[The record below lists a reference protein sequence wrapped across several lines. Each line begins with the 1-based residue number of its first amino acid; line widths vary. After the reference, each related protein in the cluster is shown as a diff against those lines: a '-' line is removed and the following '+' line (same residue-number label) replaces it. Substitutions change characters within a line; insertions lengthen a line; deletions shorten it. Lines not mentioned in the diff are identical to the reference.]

1 MNLNQITVL
10 VVSSLSF
17 HVLADRNS
25 DRGGRWGGGQSDSS
39 STRTE
44 SPAPTSRYSAPQAT
58 ERTFVPSQQAPAE
71 RSYTPSQSFRG
82 EQSRTRTE
90 PFSTPEPQRQIH
102 QRAVVTPRQEQNI
115 APTITQTQ
123 PIVQPTQPVAM
134 PRQPTSAS
142 RNTFQDVHRESERT
156 SRIPTERSSRE
167 RTMTPVAQAQPVAQP
182 TQPVAMPRQPTSVSR
197 TTFPDVNRESERTS
211 RIPTERPSHVTYTQ
225 PRESSR
231 TVQIATPKTDRHSTV
246 KESSPVA
253 FTDRSSSRHNRD
265 ADSPRTSVIQT
276 SPMSQAQ
283 HQAVSLHPSQLVDSR
298 TRESSHDRAG
308 SSSRATAFTPAVK
321 MSHASSYHPETRQ
334 PNYNNIYY
342 AHHYPQHHDRP
353 EIRYSNNSAFW
364 RAFGFTL
371 GASMVAPF
379 YMGAVMYPASYSV
392 ATWQTGPVTF
402 SVSSRSAYSGYAY
415 RPYYYNTG
423 YIHDGWHYSSAY
435 YGGWRGNWYGGF
447 SYMFNPTPVYS
458 SYYLYDEPQPIVIQ
472 QPAQQVVYV
481 NQPAQP
487 NEPMQESFIAPV
499 PAPVTTPPQPAL
511 ESATAE
517 VQPPPASE
525 MTRCFCACNCNGR
538 VPCICEYACGSEY
551 AYSPDEYTVK
561 EFSSYSES
569 LNKELI
575 WSSYAGL
582 DRAEPEALVAEA
594 TE

>member
-1 MNLNQITVL
+1 MSKNLISIL
-10 VVSSLSF
+10 VVSGLSL

-71 RSYTPSQSFRG
+71 RSYTPSQAFRG

-90 PFSTPEPQRQIH
+90 TFQTQEPQRQTQ
-102 QRAVVTPRQEQNI
+102 QRAIVTPRQEPNT
-115 APTITQTQ
+115 AAAFTHTQ
-123 PIVQPTQPVAM
+123 PVVQPTQPVTI
-134 PRQPTSAS
+134 PRQPTSTVRNIFQDVHSKSERTSRVPTERTSRERAVTPVAQTQPVVQPTQPVTIPRQPTS
-142 RNTFQDVHRESERT
+142 TARNTFQDVHSKSERT
-156 SRIPTERSSRE
+156 SRIPTER
-167 RTMTPVAQAQPVAQP
+167 
-182 TQPVAMPRQPTSVSR
+182 TS
-197 TTFPDVNRESERTS
+197 
-211 RIPTERPSHVTYTQ
+211 HATYTQ

-231 TVQIATPKTDRHSTV
+231 TVQIATPKTDRRSPV

-253 FTDRSSSRHNRD
+253 FTDRSSSRHDRD

-283 HQAVSLHPSQLVDSR
+283 HHAVSLHPSQLVDSR
-298 TRESSHDRAG
+298 THVSSHDRAG
-308 SSSRATAFTPAVK
+308 SSPRATAFTPAVK
-321 MSHASSYHPETRQ
+321 VSRSSFYHPETRQ
-334 PNYNNIYY
+334 PNYNNTYY
-342 AHHYPQHHDRP
+342 AHHYPQQHYRP
-353 EIRYSNNSAFW
+353 EMRYSSHSAFW

-392 ATWQTGPVTF
+392 ATWQAGPVTF
-402 SVSSRSAYSGYAY
+402 SVSSRSAYRGYAY
-415 RPYYYNTG
+415 HPYYYHTG

-472 QPAQQVVYV
+472 QPAPQVVYV

-511 ESATAE
+511 ESATTE

-525 MTRCFCACNCNGR
+525 MTRCFCVCNCNGR